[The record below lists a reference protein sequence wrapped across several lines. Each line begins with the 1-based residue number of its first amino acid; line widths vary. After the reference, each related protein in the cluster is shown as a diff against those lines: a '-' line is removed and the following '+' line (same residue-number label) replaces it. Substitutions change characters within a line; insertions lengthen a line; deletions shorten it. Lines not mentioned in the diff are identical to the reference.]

1 MKKLLLALLLSP
13 VIAHSSCKELL
24 TIYQSSIEFQK
35 QNITLEES
43 LEFAFFNF
51 EGNYQTWKVL
61 EFTIAK
67 SYEDIQNK
75 VIDGESKYMK
85 FCEKNIKFK
94 EEKLK
99 GQSQSQFLL
108 SEVNHVLY

>member
-1 MKKLLLALLLSP
+1 M
-13 VIAHSSCKELL
+13 
-24 TIYQSSIEFQK
+24 
-35 QNITLEES
+35 
-43 LEFAFFNF
+43 EFAFFNF
-51 EGNYQTWKVL
+51 AGDYQTWKVL

-67 SYEDIQNK
+67 SYEDSQNK